1 MPWDR
6 VHDEAEV
13 LEHVLSDEL
22 EALIAAKLGNPTI
35 DPHGDPI
42 PSADLELEE
51 SPTRTLESLVP
62 GDEGTFVRVSD
73 ADPEMLRY
81 LARQGVLPGGH
92 LRVLE
97 RQPFGGPL
105 LVSVDGREHT
115 LGGALPRAMRISVDR
130 STGSRRGTCMSDA
143 VTALRPAA
151 ALEGASV
158 ALPDGVAPSALE
170 QLLERGRLR
179 ATLAMLGPAF
189 VAAIA
194 YVDPGNFA
202 TNLQGGAQF
211 GYLLLWVVLVAN
223 LMAMLIQYLSAKLG
237 IATDRDLPELCRER
251 FPRAVTWGL
260 WAQAEIM
267 AMSTDIAEFL
277 GAALGLNLLFGV
289 PLLPAGLMTG
299 AIAFAILELQT
310 RGYRRFELAVSA
322 LLGIVFLG
330 FLYEALRIGPSAK
343 RLAARPAPGSAR
355 HELALPG
362 GRHHRRDRHAPR
374 HLPALRTHKR
384 THGVSQRLRAPACPA
399 LREGGRHRRAGL
411 CGTHQ
416 HGDARGL
423 RQAVS
428 HTSAVRARLD
438 RLAHAQLGHLVGGGA
453 ALAFAVALFASG
465 ASSSSVGTYAGQ
477 VVMQGFIKVKIP
489 LLARRAVT
497 MLPAIAILAVG
508 MNPTAALVLSQVVL
522 SFGIPFAL
530 VPLVMLTSNRSV
542 MGVHVNRRL
551 TTVAAFAIAA
561 TITLL
566 NAFLIYQQLR

>member
-1 MPWDR
+1 
-6 VHDEAEV
+6 
-13 LEHVLSDEL
+13 
-22 EALIAAKLGNPTI
+22 
-35 DPHGDPI
+35 
-42 PSADLELEE
+42 
-51 SPTRTLESLVP
+51 
-62 GDEGTFVRVSD
+62 
-73 ADPEMLRY
+73 
-81 LARQGVLPGGH
+81 
-92 LRVLE
+92 
-97 RQPFGGPL
+97 
-105 LVSVDGREHT
+105 
-115 LGGALPRAMRISVDR
+115 
-130 STGSRRGTCMSDA
+130 MSDA

-158 ALPDGVAPSALE
+158 ALPDGAAPSALE
-170 QLLERGRLR
+170 QLLARGRLR

-237 IATDRDLPELCRER
+237 IATDRDLPELCREH
-251 FPRAVTWGL
+251 FPRAVTWAL

-330 FLYEALRIGPSAK
+330 FLYEALRIGPSASGSLHGLLPDLHGTSSLY
-343 RLAARPAPGSAR
+343 LAVGIIGATVMPHVIYLHSALTNGR
-355 HELALPG
+355 MACRNDSERRRVLRFEKVDVIVALGCAGLINLAMLAVFAKLF
-362 GRHHRRDRHAPR
+362 HT
-374 HLPALRTHKR
+374 PAL
-384 THGVSQRLRAPACPA
+384 S
-399 LREGGRHRRAGL
+399 GL
-411 CGTHQ
+411 
-416 HGDARGL
+416 D
-423 RQAVS
+423 S
-428 HTSAVRARLD
+428 IS
-438 RLAHAQLGHLVGGGA
+438 LAHAQLGHLVGGGA

-497 MLPAIAILAVG
+497 MLPAIVILAVG

-530 VPLVMLTSNRSV
+530 VPLVMLTSNRGV

-551 TTVAAFAIAA
+551 TTAVAFAIAA

-566 NAFLIYQQLR
+566 NVFLIYQQLR